1 MSNYKISPS
10 IFAADLGYLAD
21 QLAELETAGADLLH
35 VDVLDGHFVERMAF
49 GADHVKALKG
59 LTSLPLD
66 IHLMVEKP
74 ERILGDILRAGADI
88 VTVHQESTA
97 MLTACLEKIR
107 AAGAK
112 PGVVLSPATPAESLS
127 CVLDQV
133 DMILCMTINPGAWGK
148 QPFKADVLKKVA
160 RLREMLGGRD
170 VDIEVDGSIDD
181 RNIAQARDAG
191 ANVFVSGGYLFSD
204 IEANMRALRDALAV

>member
-1 MSNYKISPS
+1 MSDYKLSPS
-10 IFAADLGYLAD
+10 IFAADLGHIAD
-21 QLAELETAGADLLH
+21 QLAELEAARIEMLH

-49 GADHVKALKG
+49 GADHIRALKK
-59 LTSLPLD
+59 LTSIPLD
-66 IHLMVEKP
+66 VHLMVEKP
-74 ERILGDILRAGADI
+74 ERILDDILDAGADI

-112 PGVVLSPATPAESLS
+112 AGVVLSPATPAETLS

-148 QPFKADVLKKVA
+148 QPFKADVLKKVT
-160 RLREMLGGRD
+160 RLREMLDGRD
-170 VDIEVDGSIDD
+170 IDIEVDGSVDD
-181 RNIAQARDAG
+181 KNIAMARDAG

-204 IEANMRALRDALAV
+204 IASNAQALRDALAA